1 MDKHWYGILPNG
13 AAYMVNW
20 FTRVKNGDICMVPA
34 SSDKYR
40 FGAEE
45 QLETA
50 SAKAVD
56 IAKKDY
62 DVVLYKRMAENP
74 SQDGY
79 YHFQPERYLV
89 NNKNILGD
97 LKGGDN
103 ND

>member
-1 MDKHWYGILPNG
+1 MDKHWYGIIPNG
-13 AAYMVNW
+13 SAYMAEW
-20 FTRVKNGDICMVPA
+20 MTKLKNGDIYMVPA
-34 SSDKYR
+34 SSIKHR
-40 FGAEE
+40 FGSEE
-45 QLETA
+45 PLEKLA
-50 SAKAVD
+50 PKLID
-56 IAKKDY
+56 IAEKDY